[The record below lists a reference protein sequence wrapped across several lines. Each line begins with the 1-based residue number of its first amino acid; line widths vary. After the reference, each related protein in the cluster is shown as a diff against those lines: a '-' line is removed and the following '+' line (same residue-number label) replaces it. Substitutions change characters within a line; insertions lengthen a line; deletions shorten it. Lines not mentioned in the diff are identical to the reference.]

1 MKFLYVSYY
10 CYINFVWVSFN
21 WFYFSTGNLLI
32 FSSYVPSPGNCSSN
46 AYLIN
51 YEFSL
56 YSIFDRFNFNREL
69 SIDLS
74 VSNVKGFVFS
84 LSLIF
89 PAPFNIPPK
98 TADFDTP
105 LIIPNIPSI
114 IVFF

>member
-74 VSNVKGFVFS
+74 VSNVIGFVFS

-89 PAPFNIPPK
+89 PAPFNILPI

-105 LIIPNIPSI
+105 LITPNIPSI